1 PLFERYQSHYHLLG
15 SIEGAE
21 LTAFYKNLDCLC
33 IPSLNNTE
41 TFGLVQIEAMM
52 NGTPSVAAAL
62 PGVRQPVTMTGMGE
76 LIPVGDH
83 EALAE
88 AIIQILGDKEAY
100 LRDSDLIAR
109 SFSPDETAVA
119 YLTLFNNLQNG
130 IHDSTAPEP
139 AAYERL
145 RAMRDAMKK

>member
-1 PLFERYQSHYHLLG
+1 LLG

-21 LTAFYKNLDCLC
+21 LTAFYKNLDILT

-52 NGTPSVAAAL
+52 NGAPSVASAL

-76 LIPVGDH
+76 VVPIGDH
-83 EALAE
+83 EALAQ
-88 AIIQILGDKEAY
+88 AIIRILENKAAY
-100 LRDSDLIAR
+100 VHSPALIKR

-119 YLTLFNNLQNG
+119 YLNLFRNLQNS

-145 RAMRDAMKK
+145 RAMRDAAQGSRGEEVRG